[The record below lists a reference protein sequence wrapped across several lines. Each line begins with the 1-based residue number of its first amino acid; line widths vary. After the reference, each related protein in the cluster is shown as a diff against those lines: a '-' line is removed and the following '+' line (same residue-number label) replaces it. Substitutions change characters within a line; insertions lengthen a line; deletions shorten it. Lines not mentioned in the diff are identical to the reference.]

1 MRSKL
6 LQVGALLLIPVLTE
20 AAVFQV
26 PFGQNKTVSEAVS
39 GAEASATASPPTP
52 DDNTNSKL
60 VVSKVQES
68 PGKLRT
74 ASAVYFQTNALDADN
89 YIIACRIKKDG
100 SITEYKKFKTGGKGG
115 QTANIRKNI
124 VTPADDGGFGSTAQA
139 PTTDSLFSQHSL
151 IVYDDYLFTVN
162 AGSNTVSMFSID
174 PKDPLNLTQVGK
186 PVTSHGDLPVSLAYS
201 SKLRTLCVGNAGT
214 KSGVACYNTD
224 RRTGL
229 GCQDKEPLQRHSN
242 ITKGDNGAGTI
253 SDLFFTTDD
262 KNLIVVTKGN
272 KDLNET
278 STVDVYATTMSR
290 GKASKVSYT
299 SVCSQIQ
306 GSPALYGTIQVSDT
320 EFFATDGTYG
330 LAKLQFDRDTRKV
343 TLPDSG
349 TEEIDFQSQTSWI
362 AKSDRTNSV
371 YVSDL
376 MLNRIVEF
384 SVEDGNQTTQQSFLS
399 GQSGNVDLIVGG
411 DFLYTLS
418 PSNKQLASNTS
429 MIQIMYLKQQG
440 VLTDIGSYVF
450 DTADNI
456 TSQAHGMAV
465 YDRRH
470 YRNRNHN
477 QSQSQDDSSNDN
489 SSNDNSSS
497 DNGGSYRLF

>member
-6 LQVGALLLIPVLTE
+6 FQIGVILLIPAFTE

-39 GAEASATASPPTP
+39 AAEASASPGPP
-52 DDNTNSKL
+52 PSGNANSKL
-60 VVSKVQES
+60 VVTTAQGSS
-68 PGKLRT
+68 GKIQT
-74 ASAVYFQTNALDADN
+74 VSAVYFQTNALDADN
-89 YIIACRIKKDG
+89 EVVACRITKDG

-115 QTANIRKNI
+115 QTANIQRNT
-124 VTPADDGGFGSTAQA
+124 VAPADDGGFGSA

-151 IVYDDYLFTVN
+151 IVYEDYLFTVN
-162 AGSNTVSMFSID
+162 AGSNTVSMFTID
-174 PKDPLNLTQVGK
+174 PKDPLKLTQVGK

-201 SKLRTLCVGNAGT
+201 QKLRTLCVGNAGK
-214 KSGVACYNTD
+214 KSGVACYNID
-224 RRTGL
+224 KRSGL
-229 GCQDKEPLQRHSN
+229 GCQDKEPLQRTSN

-272 KDLNET
+272 KAQNQT
-278 STVDVYATTMSR
+278 STVDVYATTN
-290 GKASKVSYT
+290 GKGKTSKVSYT

-306 GSPALYGTIQVSDT
+306 NSPALYGTIQVSDT
-320 EFFATDGTYG
+320 EFFGTDGTYG
-330 LAKLQFDRDTRKV
+330 LAKLQFDPNSRKV

-349 TEEIDFQSQTSWI
+349 TEQIDFQSQTSWI
-362 AKSDRTNSV
+362 AKSDKTDSV

-384 SVEDGNQTTQQSFLS
+384 SAQDGNQTTQQSFLS
-399 GQSGNVDLIVGG
+399 GQAGNVDLIVGG

-440 VLTDIGSYVF
+440 VLVDIGSYVF
-450 DTADNI
+450 DQADNI

-465 YDRRH
+465 YDKRH
-470 YRNRNHN
+470 SRNQNH
-477 QSQSQDDSSNDN
+477 DSSDDN
-489 SSNDNSSS
+489 SSDDN
-497 DNGGSYRLF
+497 NGGYKLF